1 MSEASPVRRATPQIW
16 SVAALCHAIADA
28 LDARFNPVRVSG
40 EISGFVRAASG
51 HCYFSLKDSG
61 GQLRCAMF
69 KRAASGLAFAPREGQ
84 RVEVSGRLG
93 VYEPRGELQLVV
105 EAMVEAGEGNLYEQF
120 VLLKAR
126 LQAEGLFEPER
137 KKPLPMRVRGIGV
150 VTSLGAAA
158 LHDVV
163 SALQR
168 RVPHIPVLISPASV
182 QGANAASE
190 LAQALQA
197 LYAIAPPGAEVDAGT
212 GAASGANPHT
222 TIGAL
227 PIDVILLVR
236 GGGAMEDLW
245 SFNDEA
251 LAHVLAQSPVP
262 VISGI
267 GHETDFTIADFVAD
281 LRAPTPTA
289 AAELCAMPLEQLLE
303 AVGHTQS
310 RLQTAVL
317 RKLDRESQRLDQV
330 SSRAGRPVALVSRL
344 QLRLAAVGQRMV
356 YAPTQ
361 HLQAQQTRLLAS
373 QAALRNAA
381 HQSAER
387 QRSRLA
393 QLSVRHG
400 ALDPQLVLGR
410 GYAWLEDDAG
420 RPLTA
425 TAQMRTGQI
434 VQARLSDGT
443 ADMQVQSVQR
453 AQG

>member
-1 MSEASPVRRATPQIW
+1 MSEVLPVRRAPPQVW
-16 SVAALCHAIADA
+16 SVGALCHAIADA
-28 LDARFNPVRVSG
+28 LDARFNPVRVAG

-51 HCYFSLKDSG
+51 HCYFSLKDSS

-69 KRAASGLAFAPREGQ
+69 KRAASGLAFVPREGQ

-105 EAMVEAGEGNLYEQF
+105 EAMAEAGEGNLYEQF
-120 VLLKAR
+120 VLLKAL

-137 KKPLPMRVRGIGV
+137 KKPLPKRVRGIGV

-168 RVPHIPVLISPASV
+168 RVPHIPLLIAPASV
-182 QGANAASE
+182 QGANAATE
-190 LAQALQA
+190 LAQALHS
-197 LYAIAPPGAEVDAGT
+197 LYAMAAPSDGLDLEVDNGV
-212 GAASGANPHT
+212 GSGAVAGSA
-222 TIGAL
+222 IV

-245 SFNDEA
+245 SFNDET
-251 LAHVLAQSPVP
+251 LARVLAKSPVP
-262 VISGI
+262 VITGI

-289 AAELCAMPLEQLLE
+289 AAELCAMPLAQLLE

-330 SSRAGRPVALVSRL
+330 SSRAGRPVALVNRL

-356 YAPTQ
+356 YAPAQ

-425 TAQMRTGQI
+425 TAHMRTGQI

-443 ADMQVQSVQR
+443 ADMQVRSVQR
-453 AQG
+453 RRY

>member
-1 MSEASPVRRATPQIW
+1 MSEISPLRRAAPQVW

-28 LDARFNPVRVSG
+28 LDARFNPVRVAG

-93 VYEPRGELQLVV
+93 VYESRGELQLVV
-105 EAMVEAGEGNLYEQF
+105 EAMVEAGEGNFYEQF

-126 LQAEGLFEPER
+126 LQAEGLFETQR
-137 KKPLPMRVRGIGV
+137 KKPLPQRVRGIAV

-168 RVPHIPVLISPASV
+168 RVPHIPVLIAPASV
-182 QGANAASE
+182 QGANAAVE
-190 LAQALQA
+190 LAQALLS
-197 LYAIAPPGAEVDAGT
+197 LYALVAGNAQMHAGT
-212 GAASGANPHT
+212 GASAGA
-222 TIGAL
+222 AKSAV

-251 LAHVLAQSPVP
+251 LARVLTQSPVP

-289 AAELCAMPLEQLLE
+289 AAELCATPLAQLMDL
-303 AVGHTQS
+303 AAHMQL
-310 RLQTAVL
+310 RLQTALV
-317 RKLDRESQRLDQV
+317 RKLDREFQRLDQV
-330 SSRAGRPVALVSRL
+330 ATRAGRPAALVSRL
-344 QLRLAAVGQRMV
+344 QLRLSGVGQRMAYV
-356 YAPTQ
+356 PAQ
-361 HLQAQQTRLLAS
+361 QVRAQQTRLVAS
-373 QAALRNAA
+373 QSALRHAA
-381 HQSAER
+381 HHSAER
-387 QRSRLA
+387 QRNRLA
-393 QLSVRHG
+393 QLGVRLG
-400 ALDPQLVLGR
+400 ALDPQLVLAR
-410 GYAWLEDDAG
+410 GYAWLQDDAG
-420 RPLTA
+420 RPLTGA
-425 TAQMRTGQI
+425 AQMQIGQQ
-434 VQARLSDGT
+434 VQVRLSDGT
-443 ADMQVQSVQR
+443 ADMQVQALRRSQI
-453 AQG
+453 

>member
-1 MSEASPVRRATPQIW
+1 MSEVLPVRRAAPQVW
-16 SVAALCHAIADA
+16 SVGALCHAIADA
-28 LDARFNPVRVSG
+28 LDARFNPVRVAG

-51 HCYFSLKDSG
+51 HCYFSLKDSS

-69 KRAASGLAFAPREGQ
+69 KRAASGLAFVPREGQ

-105 EAMVEAGEGNLYEQF
+105 EAMAQAGEGNLYEQF

-126 LQAEGLFEPER
+126 LQAEGLFELER
-137 KKPLPMRVRGIGV
+137 KKPLPKRVRGIGV

-168 RVPHIPVLISPASV
+168 RVPHIPVLIAPASV
-182 QGANAASE
+182 QGANAATE
-190 LAQALQA
+190 LAQALQS
-197 LYAIAPPGAEVDAGT
+197 LYAMAAPSDGIDLGT
-212 GAASGANPHT
+212 GNGGSVAGSAAV
-222 TIGAL
+222 

-245 SFNDEA
+245 SFNDET
-251 LAHVLAQSPVP
+251 LARVLAQSPVP
-262 VISGI
+262 VITGI

-303 AVGHTQS
+303 AVGQTQL

-330 SSRAGRPVALVSRL
+330 ASRAGRPAALVNRL
-344 QLRLAAVGQRMV
+344 QLRLAALGQRIV
-356 YAPTQ
+356 YAPAQ
-361 HLQAQQTRLLAS
+361 HLQAQQTRLLAI
-373 QAALRNAA
+373 QAALRNAT

-393 QLSVRHG
+393 QLGVRLG

-410 GYAWLEDDAG
+410 GYAWLQDDAG

-425 TAQMRTGQI
+425 TAHMRTGQI

-453 AQG
+453 RRY

>member
-1 MSEASPVRRATPQIW
+1 MSEVLPVRRAAPQVW
-16 SVAALCHAIADA
+16 SVGALCHAIADA
-28 LDARFNPVRVSG
+28 LDARFNPVRVAG

-51 HCYFSLKDSG
+51 HCYFSLKDSS

-69 KRAASGLAFAPREGQ
+69 KRAASGLAFVPREGQ

-93 VYEPRGELQLVV
+93 VYELRGELQLVV

-126 LQAEGLFEPER
+126 LQAEGLFAPER
-137 KKPLPMRVRGIGV
+137 KKPLPTRVRGIGV

-182 QGANAASE
+182 QGAHAAAE
-190 LAQALQA
+190 LAQALQV
-197 LYAIAPPGAEVDAGT
+197 LYAIAAPGAEVDAGT
-212 GAASGANPHT
+212 GAASGANPPT

-236 GGGAMEDLW
+236 GGGALEDLW

-251 LAHVLAQSPVP
+251 LARVLAQSPVP
-262 VISGI
+262 IISGI

-289 AAELCAMPLEQLLE
+289 AAELCAMPLEQLQDAAGYLQ
-303 AVGHTQS
+303 A
-310 RLQTAVL
+310 RLQTAVW
-317 RKLDRESQRLDQV
+317 RTLDREAQRLDQV
-330 SSRAGRPVALVSRL
+330 ASRAGRPAALVHRL
-344 QLRLAAVGQRMV
+344 QLSLANVAQRMA

-361 HLQAQQTRLLAS
+361 HLQSQQTRLLAG

-381 HQSAER
+381 HQSAQRE
-387 QRSRLA
+387 RSRLA
-393 QLSVRHG
+393 QLGVRLA
-400 ALDPQLVLGR
+400 ALDPQIVLGR
-410 GYAWLEDDAG
+410 GYAWLQDDAG
-420 RPLTA
+420 RPLTG
-425 TAQMRTGQI
+425 TAHMQTGQR

-443 ADMQVQSVQR
+443 ADLQVQAIRRS
-453 AQG
+453 

>member
-1 MSEASPVRRATPQIW
+1 MSEVLPVRRATPQVW
-16 SVAALCHAIADA
+16 SVGALCHAIADA
-28 LDARFNPVRVSG
+28 MDARFNPVRVAG

-51 HCYFSLKDSG
+51 HCYFSLKDSS
-61 GQLRCAMF
+61 GQLRCTMF
-69 KRAASGLAFAPREGQ
+69 KRAAAGLAFVPREGQ

-105 EAMVEAGEGNLYEQF
+105 EAMAEAGEGNLYEQF

-137 KKPLPMRVRGIGV
+137 KKPLPKRVRGIGV

-168 RVPHIPVLISPASV
+168 RVPHIPVLIAPASV
-182 QGANAASE
+182 QGANAATE
-190 LAQALQA
+190 LAQALQS
-197 LYAIAPPGAEVDAGT
+197 LYAMAAPSDGLDLEAGN
-212 GAASGANPHT
+212 GVGSGAGSA
-222 TIGAL
+222 IV

-245 SFNDEA
+245 SFNDET
-251 LAHVLAQSPVP
+251 LARVLAKSPVP
-262 VISGI
+262 VITGI

-289 AAELCAMPLEQLLE
+289 AAELCAMPLAQLLE

-330 SSRAGRPVALVSRL
+330 SSRAGRPVALVNRL

-356 YAPTQ
+356 YAPAQ

-425 TAQMRTGQI
+425 TAHMRTGQI

-443 ADMQVQSVQR
+443 ADMQVRSVQR

>member
-1 MSEASPVRRATPQIW
+1 MSEVFPVRRATPQIW

-126 LQAEGLFEPER
+126 LQAEGLFEPDR

-168 RVPHIPVLISPASV
+168 RVPHIPVLIAPASV
-182 QGANAASE
+182 QGATAATE
-190 LAQALQA
+190 LVQALES
-197 LYAIAPPGAEVDAGT
+197 LYALAAPPAATVAGAM
-212 GAASGANPHT
+212 S
-222 TIGAL
+222 
-227 PIDVILLVR
+227 IDVILLVR

-251 LAHVLAQSPVP
+251 LARVLAHSPVP

-289 AAELCAMPLEQLLE
+289 AAELCAQPLEQLRQAAGQL
-303 AVGHTQS
+303 QL
-310 RLQTAVL
+310 RLQTAGW
-317 RKLDRESQRLDQV
+317 RALDRQSQRLDQV
-330 SSRAGRPVALVSRL
+330 ASRAGRPAALVSRL
-344 QLRLAAVGQRMV
+344 HLGLSSVGQRMA

-361 HLQAQQTRLLAS
+361 HLQAQQTRILAS
-373 QAALRNAA
+373 QSKLRNAA

-393 QLSVRHG
+393 QLGVRLG

-410 GYAWLEDDAG
+410 GYAWLQDETGQA
-420 RPLTA
+420 LTG
-425 TAQMRTGQI
+425 TAQMQIGQR

-443 ADMQVQSVQR
+443 ADLQVQTLR
-453 AQG
+453 PGQG

>member
-168 RVPHIPVLISPASV
+168 RVPHIPVLIAPASV
-182 QGANAASE
+182 QGATAATE
-190 LAQALQA
+190 LVQALES
-197 LYAIAPPGAEVDAGT
+197 LYALAAPPAATVAGAM
-212 GAASGANPHT
+212 S
-222 TIGAL
+222 
-227 PIDVILLVR
+227 IDVILLVR

-251 LAHVLAQSPVP
+251 LARVLAHSPVP

-267 GHETDFTIADFVAD
+267 GHETDFTIADFVVD

-289 AAELCAMPLEQLLE
+289 AAELCAQPLEQLRQAAGQL
-303 AVGHTQS
+303 QL
-310 RLQTAVL
+310 RLQTAGWRAV
-317 RKLDRESQRLDQV
+317 DRQSQRLDQV
-330 SSRAGRPVALVSRL
+330 ASRAGRPAALVSRL
-344 QLRLAAVGQRMV
+344 HLGLSSVGQRMA

-361 HLQAQQTRLLAS
+361 HLQAQQTRMLAS
-373 QAALRNAA
+373 QSKLRNAA

-393 QLSVRHG
+393 QLGVRLG

-410 GYAWLEDDAG
+410 GYAWLQDETGQA
-420 RPLTA
+420 LTG
-425 TAQMRTGQI
+425 TAQMQIGQR

-443 ADMQVQSVQR
+443 ADLQVQTLR
-453 AQG
+453 PGQG

>member
-1 MSEASPVRRATPQIW
+1 MSEVLPVRRAAPQVW
-16 SVAALCHAIADA
+16 SVGALCHAIADA
-28 LDARFNPVRVSG
+28 LDARFNPVRVAG

-51 HCYFSLKDSG
+51 HCYFSLKDSS

-69 KRAASGLAFAPREGQ
+69 KRAALGLAFVPREGQ

-105 EAMVEAGEGNLYEQF
+105 EAMAEAGEGNLYEQF
-120 VLLKAR
+120 VLLKAL

-137 KKPLPMRVRGIGV
+137 KKPLPKRVRGIGV

-168 RVPHIPVLISPASV
+168 RVPHIPVLIAPASV
-182 QGANAASE
+182 QGANAATE
-190 LAQALQA
+190 LAQALQS
-197 LYAIAPPGAEVDAGT
+197 LYAMAAPSDGLDLEAGN
-212 GAASGANPHT
+212 GVGSGAVAGSA
-222 TIGAL
+222 IA

-245 SFNDEA
+245 SFNDET
-251 LAHVLAQSPVP
+251 LARVLAKSPVP
-262 VISGI
+262 VITGI

-289 AAELCAMPLEQLLE
+289 AAELCAMPLAQLLE

-330 SSRAGRPVALVSRL
+330 SSRAGRPVALVNRL

-356 YAPTQ
+356 YAPAQ

-410 GYAWLEDDAG
+410 GYAWLQDDAG

-425 TAQMRTGQI
+425 TAHMRTGQI

-443 ADMQVQSVQR
+443 ADMQVRSVQR

>member
-1 MSEASPVRRATPQIW
+1 MSEVLPVRRAAPQVW
-16 SVAALCHAIADA
+16 SVGALCHAIADA
-28 LDARFNPVRVSG
+28 LDARFNPVRVAG

-51 HCYFSLKDSG
+51 HCYFSLKDSS

-69 KRAASGLAFAPREGQ
+69 KRAASGLAFVPREGQ

-105 EAMVEAGEGNLYEQF
+105 EAMAEAGEGNLYEQF

-137 KKPLPMRVRGIGV
+137 KKPLPERVRGIGV

-168 RVPHIPVLISPASV
+168 RVPHIPVLIAPASV
-182 QGANAASE
+182 QGANAATE
-190 LAQALQA
+190 LAQALQS
-197 LYAIAPPGAEVDAGT
+197 LYAMAAPSDGLDLEVDNGV
-212 GAASGANPHT
+212 GSGAVAGSA
-222 TIGAL
+222 IV

-245 SFNDEA
+245 SFNDET
-251 LAHVLAQSPVP
+251 LARVLAKSPVS
-262 VISGI
+262 VITGI

-289 AAELCAMPLEQLLE
+289 AAELCAMPLAQLLE

-330 SSRAGRPVALVSRL
+330 ASRAGRPVALVSRL
-344 QLRLAAVGQRMV
+344 QLRLAAVGQRIV
-356 YAPTQ
+356 YAPAQ
-361 HLQAQQTRLLAS
+361 HLKAQQTHLLAS

-425 TAQMRTGQI
+425 TAHMRTGQI

-443 ADMQVQSVQR
+443 ADMQVRSVQR
-453 AQG
+453 RRY